1 MPTIV
6 PNFGSGLNPLNDFGC
21 NNLAG
26 TCDFI
31 AQMNTTFLF
40 FETPEP
46 GTLALM
52 GGSLFLIGGLG
63 VRRQNKKAAA

>member
-6 PNFGSGLNPLNDFGC
+6 PNFGSGANPLNDFGC